1 MRSRPRLLLS
11 PSKHQKRMEKRMDN
25 EKTQKEYNNL
35 KIRYDALKKM
45 YETSENNL
53 DNANKQLFVEKLK
66 SNRLSQEIIAL
77 KKDNQ
82 QKIDEMVN
90 EQKQKI
96 KEMEKGYENDIN
108 SLKNT
113 NEDER
118 IALKLQQ
125 QKSLYD
131 AHINLIRKDF
141 SDQLKYHEVIEKQH
155 KQIIFELQNHKKIIR
170 DTYIS
175 LCSLQ
180 MVGDERKL
188 NDNRIYKLLGINDKK
203 YQRGFVGFN
212 RMFFFYF
219 FVYTVF
225 IFIFLCIPFLFLL
238 FFFGKLI

>member
-1 MRSRPRLLLS
+1 MSSLNTSISFTSPKTPKSPLSPSSPSLSASLTLPITPLTPKMIRNRPRLSLS

-25 EKTQKEYNNL
+25 EKTRKEYDDL

-53 DNANKQLFVEKLK
+53 DNVNKQLFVEKLK

-90 EQKQKI
+90 EQQQKI
-96 KEMEKGYENDIN
+96 KEMQKGYENDIN

-141 SDQLKYHEVIEKQH
+141 GDQLEYHKVIEKQH
-155 KQIIFELQNHKKIIR
+155 KQIIFE
-170 DTYIS
+170 
-175 LCSLQ
+175 
-180 MVGDERKL
+180 
-188 NDNRIYKLLGINDKK
+188 
-203 YQRGFVGFN
+203 
-212 RMFFFYF
+212 
-219 FVYTVF
+219 
-225 IFIFLCIPFLFLL
+225 
-238 FFFGKLI
+238 